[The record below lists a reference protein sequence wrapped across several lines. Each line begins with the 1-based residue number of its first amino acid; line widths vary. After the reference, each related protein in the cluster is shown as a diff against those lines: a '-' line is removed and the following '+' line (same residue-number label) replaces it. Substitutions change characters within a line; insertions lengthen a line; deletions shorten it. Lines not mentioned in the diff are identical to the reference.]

1 MIGVHHRFGRDRFAC
16 RIVEKP
22 AHVIMQCALVAFQG
36 KDIVATLINI
46 TC

>member
-1 MIGVHHRFGRDRFAC
+1 MIGVHHRCGRDRFAC